1 MASDPFEQLAPYTLG
16 ETARMVGLGI
26 RITRRQAKG
35 KPTKALEKKADRLQ
49 EQAEQRAGAAAK
61 ARKKQ

>member
-1 MASDPFEQLAPYTLG
+1 MASDPFEQLAPYTVR
-16 ETARMVGLGI
+16 ETARMVGLGF

-35 KPTKALEKKADRLQ
+35 KPTKALEKKADQLQ
-49 EQAEQRAGAAAK
+49 KQAEERAAK